1 MGGKLSMRKISEI
14 FRQRFELKLGYRDI
28 ARSLGVS
35 SGSVAD
41 YLARAKACG
50 IGWPLPEGITEQE
63 LYDKLFLPAG
73 IKVKN
78 RPLPEWRK
86 Q

>member
-41 YLARAKACG
+41 YLARAKACYVC
-50 IGWPLPEGITEQE
+50 Q
-63 LYDKLFLPAG
+63 
-73 IKVKN
+73 
-78 RPLPEWRK
+78 
-86 Q
+86 